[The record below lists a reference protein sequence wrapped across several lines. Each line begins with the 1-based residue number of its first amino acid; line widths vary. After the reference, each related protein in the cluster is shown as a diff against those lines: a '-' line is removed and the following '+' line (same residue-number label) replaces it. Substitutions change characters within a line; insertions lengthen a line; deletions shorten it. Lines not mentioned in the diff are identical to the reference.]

1 MRQNHTDSEV
11 KRFIV
16 PFPFSL
22 NFISIP
28 HNLNKR
34 GVSLIKVDIDAL
46 KEAQSATYRQNDTSS
61 PSLLKLVFAQKNNQ
75 TSATAPFWCCIRLT
89 EALGQHY

>member
-1 MRQNHTDSEV
+1 MGHMMQNHTDSEV

-22 NFISIP
+22 NFISIT

-34 GVSLIKVDIDAL
+34 GVSLKKVDIDAH

-61 PSLLKLVFAQKNNQ
+61 PSFQKLLLFQKNNQ

-89 EALGQHY
+89 D